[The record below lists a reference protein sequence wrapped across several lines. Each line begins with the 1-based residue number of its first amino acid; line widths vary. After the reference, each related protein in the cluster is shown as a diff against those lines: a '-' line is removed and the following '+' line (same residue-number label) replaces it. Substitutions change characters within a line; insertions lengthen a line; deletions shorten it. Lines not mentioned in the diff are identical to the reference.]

1 MTVVVLTLRAYS
13 VTLNSSVYR
22 MKFDCLIDCHYL
34 SEQRRLRSSTCSDSL
49 MEARSSISMTVNT
62 VEMMTAQ
69 TVPMMLE
76 FSPST
81 RCTAASRL
89 ASATCTHVHYYT
101 FILQQ
106 CAEKKNR
113 RKKEENAVLKIPN
126 VRSVPKQQAVVRM
139 PDNDAIRCT

>member
-34 SEQRRLRSSTCSDSL
+34 SEQRRLLLSTCSDSL
-49 MEARSSISMTVNT
+49 MEARSSISMIVNT
-62 VEMMTAQ
+62 AEMMTAQ
-69 TVPMMLE
+69 TVPIIFE

-89 ASATCTHVHYYT
+89 ASATCTHALLYLYIAT
-101 FILQQ
+101 M
-106 CAEKKNR
+106 CRAKNK